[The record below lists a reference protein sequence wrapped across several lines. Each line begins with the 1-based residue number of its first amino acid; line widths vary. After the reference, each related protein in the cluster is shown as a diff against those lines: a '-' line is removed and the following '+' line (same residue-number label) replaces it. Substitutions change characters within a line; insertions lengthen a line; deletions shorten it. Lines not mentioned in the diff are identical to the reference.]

1 MTKTWGFWPK
11 TSTFRG
17 PNDSGKVVLHLDKF
31 SRNTNPSQV
40 NKVFQRSVTSQQT
53 SVSVHWCCIFWHT
66 LKIQVVRIQD
76 CKSRLPFGEW
86 GFRVV
91 LVLEW
96 KSLQNSTEGTRL
108 CRRLSVFC
116 CNRQLALDYSHTAK
130 DKLPLLQT
138 SGHFRRLYSHFLPLL
153 TQYKTVFFPRS
164 PPFATHTKQSAP
176 CPITYFITSTA
187 ADLQGG
193 KL

>member
-17 PNDSGKVVLHLDKF
+17 PKDSGKVVLHLDKIF
-31 SRNTNPSQV
+31 KKHKPKSSEQSISEICHQSADLRLCALMLHILAHLEDASGKNPRLQE
-40 NKVFQRSVTSQQT
+40 QT
-53 SVSVHWCCIFWHT
+53 PFW
-66 LKIQVVRIQD
+66 
-76 CKSRLPFGEW
+76 EW